1 MGPPESV
8 QTIFSQ
14 HTQQICETFKFFALL
29 ITAVAFPRL
38 VLCHP
43 QNGGKFKFC
52 LACLRLNFK
61 FREKFLP
68 GQPEPTVWVT
78 QNSNSGRSDYSN
90 NLL

>member
-8 QTIFSQ
+8 QTIFSE
-14 HTQQICETFKFFALL
+14 HTQQICEIFKFFALL
-29 ITAVAFPRL
+29 ITAVASPRL

-68 GQPEPTVWVT
+68 GQPGAHCVGHTELKF
-78 QNSNSGRSDYSN
+78 REK
-90 NLL
+90 LLQ